1 MVKQGGLVMEELT
14 CKDCNSPAH
23 VSVVFCDGTYG
34 SKIQYCV
41 ICSKCKADTD
51 IPQRFDTPEE
61 AIAAWNR
68 RGEGERVRQYVS

>member
-1 MVKQGGLVMEELT
+1 MEELI

-41 ICSKCKADTD
+41 ICSKCKADTA

-68 RGEGERVRQYVS
+68 RVTQNIGKKECSVQGEEQEG